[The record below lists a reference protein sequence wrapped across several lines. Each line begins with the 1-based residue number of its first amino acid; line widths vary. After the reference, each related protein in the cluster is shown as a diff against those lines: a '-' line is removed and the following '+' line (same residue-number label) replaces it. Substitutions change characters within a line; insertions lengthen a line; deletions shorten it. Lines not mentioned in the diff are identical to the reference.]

1 MGGVSKTEGQVICLK
16 AGTSPITAS
25 ALPVRALTPLDLDQ
39 RHVMPVDEAAYWQ
52 YCPLGPMKN
61 REASSS
67 GKTLIQTRV
76 NEEAR
81 GGGAEPLRK
90 KLLVESLTRQAH
102 RRRIK
107 AIVAAKRKHQLHH

>member
-1 MGGVSKTEGQVICLK
+1 MRSVKYKPGE
-16 AGTSPITAS
+16 

-52 YCPLGPMKN
+52 YCRLGPMKN

-107 AIVAAKRKHQLHH
+107 AIVAAKRKQKLHD

>member
-1 MGGVSKTEGQVICLK
+1 
-16 AGTSPITAS
+16 
-25 ALPVRALTPLDLDQ
+25 
-39 RHVMPVDEAAYWQ
+39 MPVDEDALWRYRCA
-52 YCPLGPMKN
+52 GPMKN

-76 NEEAR
+76 SEEAH

-107 AIVAAKRKHQLHH
+107 AIMAAKRKHKLHD